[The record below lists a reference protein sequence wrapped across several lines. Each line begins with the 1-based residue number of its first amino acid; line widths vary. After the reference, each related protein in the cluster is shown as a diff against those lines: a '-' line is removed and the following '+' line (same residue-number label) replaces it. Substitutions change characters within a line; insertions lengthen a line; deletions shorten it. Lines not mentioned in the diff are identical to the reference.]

1 MKKIIITGKTHPYL
15 METLQQKGFEVL
27 YKPDITTDELDN
39 IIQGA
44 EGLIVTTRIKA
55 DRKLIDKAVSLKWD
69 EGKKR
74 NRNYFPKTFA

>member
-1 MKKIIITGKTHPYL
+1 M
-15 METLQQKGFEVL
+15 L

-55 DRKLIDKAVSLKWD
+55 DRKLIDKAVSLKWIARLGSGM
-69 EGKKR
+69 E
-74 NRNYFPKTFA
+74 